1 MAILPEISKAERDA
15 YERGRNYAAELEEMI
30 RDSRRI
36 VFFGGAG
43 VSTESGIPDFRSAD
57 GIYSRKYGNLSPER
71 IISRSFFDT
80 APDEFYDFYRD
91 KLLYLDAKPNAA
103 HKKLAELEAA
113 GKDITI
119 VTQNIDGLHQLAGSQ
134 KVIELHGSV
143 LRNYCMSCY
152 TSYSAEFIK
161 NSKGVP
167 YCLAEGCK
175 GIVKPDVVLYE
186 ESLKSDDTMNAVRAI
201 ENCDMLI
208 IAGTSLVVYPA
219 AGFVR
224 YFRGRHSAIINLS
237 ASDRD
242 SYMELVIHQ
251 KVGEVL
257 GAIDVSK
264 CI

>member
-1 MAILPEISKAERDA
+1 MPKIPEISNAEREA
-15 YERGRNYAAELEEMI
+15 YEKNRDVTGELERMI
-30 RDSRRI
+30 KDSRRI

-57 GIYSRKYGNLSPER
+57 GIYSQKYGKLSPER
-71 IISRSFFDT
+71 IISRSFFDK
-80 APDEFYDFYRD
+80 APGEFYDFYRD

-119 VTQNIDGLHQLAGSQ
+119 VTQNIDGLHQLAGSK

-143 LRNYCMSCY
+143 LRNYCMKCY
-152 TSYSAEFIK
+152 AEHSVEYIK

-167 YCLAEGCK
+167 YCMSPGCG

-186 ESLKSDDTMNAVRAI
+186 ESLKSSDINGAVESI
-201 ENCDMLI
+201 SNCDMLI

-224 YFRGRHSAIINLS
+224 YFRGKHSAIINLS

-242 SYMELVIHQ
+242 SYMELVVHR

-257 GAIDVSK
+257 GAINVEN
-264 CI
+264 CV